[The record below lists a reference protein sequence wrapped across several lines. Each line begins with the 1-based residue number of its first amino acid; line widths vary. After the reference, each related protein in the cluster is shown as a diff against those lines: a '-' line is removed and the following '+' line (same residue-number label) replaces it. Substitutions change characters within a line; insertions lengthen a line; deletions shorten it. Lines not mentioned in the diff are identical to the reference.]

1 MSQRFNFCIASVTF
15 NVSQFVQPTFLEN
28 FTIKCYTLETMRK
41 SLVLAV
47 LGLYFCAFFT
57 GCHTLDVLSR
67 VKTGHVDFR
76 DAWEAIIADDQDFQE
91 TYW

>member
-1 MSQRFNFCIASVTF
+1 
-15 NVSQFVQPTFLEN
+15 
-28 FTIKCYTLETMRK
+28 MRK